1 MKELSCVTTTSGE
14 SVYTFDYISE
24 VRKRIL
30 DKQEPLKIT
39 AQAGAQERML
49 AIDADIKI
57 CGGSRGGP
65 LVVDTKVVTPFGYR
79 RIVDIKAGDIITSTD
94 GGMQKVLYRK
104 DFKRLPCYK
113 LKFVDGSEVIAS
125 YDHLWNVRKT
135 CYRSKKRILNNLSL
149 SEDYRVWTTQMIV
162 EHLEKQKKE
171 GLNSRLIIP
180 LCSPVKFTV
189 SRKRY
194 GIDPY
199 LLGVILGDGCITDSV
214 LRHKNI
220 MFTTVDDEILQAF
233 KEQYPDVHSRT
244 AYKPID
250 YIFKSQEF
258 VEALEKMGLAGHNAE
273 SKFVPFVFKFGTVE
287 ERFAILQGLMDTDGT
302 VDKRGHLS
310 FSSISQRLAEDVKH
324 LVNSLGGLATVS
336 KGEGHYTKDG
346 EKFRTK
352 DVYTVYI
359 RINESVKLF
368 RLKRKKD
375 LCTEYNGGI
384 SELGRRII
392 DFEYVGKK
400 DCCCIAV
407 NNTNSLFMVDDFVVT
422 HNSKSFSLLLEG
434 KYDVRNKDFHGILL
448 RNESKDLDSL
458 ITDSYKVF
466 SQDGDYN
473 KSVND
478 MTWNFYNGGWL
489 KFSYYTGAFEDFK
502 TRFQGRQ
509 YSFIGIDEITQMPYK
524 KFKYLITNNRNASG
538 LRNRIWGTCNPDPDS
553 WVRKFIDWWIG
564 DDGYPIQERDGVV
577 RYLYMNGD
585 RPDDIYWGNTKEEV
599 YEQCKDIIDGLW
611 SEEYDKLGY
620 DKLDMF
626 IKSATFIRADLS
638 ENILLTSTD
647 KSYFGNLAQQD
658 EEQRMR
664 DLKGNWNWRNAGD
677 DMIKADDLERMFN
690 NAEKQDDGTRY
701 ASCDIA
707 FTGGD
712 NLVMWLWIGHHVQDL
727 CVLRVKSDTAIS
739 AVKAKLSE
747 WGVKEENFTYDMQG
761 IGQSFQGFFRNATP
775 FNNQGTPIAK
785 DWSEE
790 KGIRFLYKDLKSQC
804 AWLFAQDI
812 KNGEISIEDYLLEQK
827 YSGDGFSN
835 TPLRLILQKER
846 KCIRQDEESS
856 DTSFR
861 LIKKKVM
868 KRYVGHSPDFF
879 ESLLYRKIFDL
890 TKSKHKKPRN
900 LWMI

>member
-1 MKELSCVTTTSGE
+1 MKDLSCVTTTSGE

-30 DKQEPLKIT
+30 DKQETLKIT

-57 CGGSRGGP
+57 CGGSRGG
-65 LVVDTKVVTPFGYR
+65 
-79 RIVDIKAGDIITSTD
+79 
-94 GGMQKVLYRK
+94 
-104 DFKRLPCYK
+104 
-113 LKFVDGSEVIAS
+113 
-125 YDHLWNVRKT
+125 
-135 CYRSKKRILNNLSL
+135 
-149 SEDYRVWTTQMIV
+149 
-162 EHLEKQKKE
+162 
-171 GLNSRLIIP
+171 
-180 LCSPVKFTV
+180 
-189 SRKRY
+189 
-194 GIDPY
+194 
-199 LLGVILGDGCITDSV
+199 
-214 LRHKNI
+214 
-220 MFTTVDDEILQAF
+220 
-233 KEQYPDVHSRT
+233 
-244 AYKPID
+244 
-250 YIFKSQEF
+250 
-258 VEALEKMGLAGHNAE
+258 
-273 SKFVPFVFKFGTVE
+273 
-287 ERFAILQGLMDTDGT
+287 
-302 VDKRGHLS
+302 
-310 FSSISQRLAEDVKH
+310 
-324 LVNSLGGLATVS
+324 
-336 KGEGHYTKDG
+336 
-346 EKFRTK
+346 
-352 DVYTVYI
+352 
-359 RINESVKLF
+359 
-368 RLKRKKD
+368 
-375 LCTEYNGGI
+375 
-384 SELGRRII
+384 
-392 DFEYVGKK
+392 
-400 DCCCIAV
+400 
-407 NNTNSLFMVDDFVVT
+407 
-422 HNSKSFSLLLEG
+422 SKSFSLLLEG

-677 DMIKADDLERMFN
+677 DMIKADDMERMFN

-812 KNGEISIEDYLLEQK
+812 KNGEYRTIATPGEIATIVADGHTALVQKGAGERCGFSDEAYEKAGAELVGTMEEIYARADFVTKVKEFEPCEYGLIRENQIVFTCIHPAAHPAEVDALLKSKCIAFTAEDSHRYGSPNCEAAGKQGALFGLESMLSTNGGKGKFVGGLAGAPGMNVVILGGGIVGKSALQVLHALGAHCTVFDINIGTLRALQMQYGDSIDTALSTRQNIAKVLPQTDHETTHENPRYVEEGVVHFCVSNIPGAIAQSTSISYAASVIGHFRSILNNGVAEACVR
-827 YSGDGFSN
+827 DGF
-835 TPLRLILQKER
+835 LRRSLTCYKGLLTHEETSALQNKPW
-846 KCIRQDEESS
+846 IRPEDVLGIA
-856 DTSFR
+856 D
-861 LIKKKVM
+861 
-868 KRYVGHSPDFF
+868 
-879 ESLLYRKIFDL
+879 
-890 TKSKHKKPRN
+890 RN
-900 LWMI
+900 LDPAPPATVTRSSNFYKK